1 MAKFDLGAF
10 AQTLQSVPNSGTGA
24 ERIEYIPL
32 GRAAR
37 RRAQFLRALRAS
49 RISPPTSSSAV

>member
-10 AQTLQSVPNSGTGA
+10 AQTLQSVPNSGTSGA

-32 GRAAR
+32 AELHASC
-37 RRAQFLRALRAS
+37 QAS
-49 RISPPTSSSAV
+49 RISPPTSSFAV